1 MSCAEHSE
9 KAVHR
14 HFVSHFPPVA
24 MVFIIS
30 LVCTGISLSHA
41 AGVNCVQ
48 DDLKRKVCVGPSVT
62 RIVSFAPSLTEML
75 FALGHGDQVV
85 GRSDFCD
92 YPAEAARV
100 PIVGSYTRPDLERV
114 IALKPDLVLTTK
126 DAARKGLVDKL
137 EQLGIPVFVSTSQT
151 IDEIFDVL
159 KRIGKL
165 VGDEDKA
172 VALVS
177 DLQRRRSAVRNRLK
191 GVDKP
196 TVLLVV
202 GLKPLFVAG
211 GQSFVGSVLREAKCI
226 NVAEDVILDYP
237 KYSIEE
243 VIRRDPDFILVLN
256 KECDSQESCFGPWK
270 RYPSLS
276 AVKSGRVYRVEADR
290 LARPG
295 PRIIDG
301 LENLANILHPKESTS
316 RLTAD
321 RPVTTSPR

>member
-1 MSCAEHSE
+1 MRCPEFASIPDNGSCESGFHML
-9 KAVHR
+9 VLL
-14 HFVSHFPPVA
+14 FVVLLSSIVLP
-24 MVFIIS
+24 IS
-30 LVCTGISLSHA
+30 RA
-41 AGVNCVQ
+41 DDRNCVQ
-48 DDLKRKVCVGPSVT
+48 DDLNRTVCVGPSVK
-62 RIVSFAPSLTEML
+62 RIVSFAPSLTEIV
-75 FALGHGDQVV
+75 FALGHGDLVV

-92 YPAEAARV
+92 YPAEAARI

-126 DAARKGLVDKL
+126 DATRKGVVDKL
-137 EQLGIPVFVSTSQT
+137 ERLGMPVFVSTT
-151 IDEIFDVL
+151 LDMDDIFDVL

-165 VGDEDKA
+165 LGDEDKA
-172 VALVS
+172 KALVA
-177 DLQRRRSAVRNRLK
+177 DLEKRRSSVRNRLK

-196 TVLLVV
+196 TALLVV

-226 NVAEDVILDYP
+226 NVAEGVVLDYP

-243 VIRRDPDFILVLN
+243 VIRRDPDIILVLN
-256 KECDSQESCFGPWK
+256 KECSSQDSCFGPWK

-276 AVKSGRVYRVEADR
+276 AVRNGRVFKVDADS

-301 LENLANILHPKESTS
+301 LEALADILHPATS
-316 RLTAD
+316 SSDPDSQLD
-321 RPVTTSPR
+321 R